1 MKIKVCGMKHNTL
14 AVSEL
19 GPDYLGFIL
28 WDGSPRY
35 FSGALPKP
43 EPGEPIRVGVFVDAD
58 QQYILSQSASL
69 QLGLIQLHGSESPR
83 QCRELKAALTAE
95 FSVPPGLI
103 KAFQVGASFDF
114 KELQPYLEFC
124 DFFLFDSR
132 GPMPGGNG
140 TLFDWRLLGGYPYQK
155 PYFLSGG
162 IGPEAMETLGEFI
175 KSPASRFC
183 HAVDV
188 NSRFETAPGKKNLEL
203 LKEFMD
209 SGIYRPDETPKT

>member
-1 MKIKVCGMKHNTL
+1 MKIKVCGMKHNTDG
-14 AVSEL
+14 VSHL

-28 WDGSPRY
+28 WEGSPRY
-35 FSGALPKP
+35 FSGSLPKP
-43 EPGEPIRVGVFVDAD
+43 MPGEPIRVGVFVDAE
-58 QQYILSQSASL
+58 QEYILSQCHSL
-69 QLGLIQLHGSESPR
+69 QLGLIQLHGSESAQ
-83 QCRELKAALTAE
+83 QCRELNAILTAE
-95 FSVPPGLI
+95 FSEPPGLI

-114 KELQPYLEFC
+114 KDLQPYLESC

-162 IGPEAMETLGEFI
+162 IGPEAMETLRKFI

-183 HAVDV
+183 HAIDV
-188 NSRFETAPGKKNLEL
+188 NSRFETAPGKKNLGL

-209 SGIYRPDETPKT
+209 SGINGPGETSKI